1 MSATTGIVVEYTDAL
16 EFLDES
22 VRREL
27 VDRTASVD
35 TRVESA
41 TREIIAAVR
50 VRGDAA
56 LFDLARRFDG
66 VDLRELEVPRSLLG
80 DALRSLDDQLRV
92 ALERSARN
100 IELVHKAQ
108 LPGEIAVEVEPGVI
122 VSRRPDALGRVG
134 VYAPGGTAAYASSV
148 LMAAIPARVA
158 GVREVILCSPPD
170 SSGLPS
176 RFVLAA
182 AAIAKV
188 DRVFAIGGAG
198 AIAAMTY
205 GTASVPR
212 VDRIVGPGNAF
223 VAEAKMQ
230 LSRKVGIDC
239 PAGPSELLIIADD
252 SSNPQTI
259 ALEML
264 AQAEHD
270 SRAVVVAVCVGEA
283 VAIAIEAEIAT
294 AIESQPRADIIRE
307 ALSSRGGI
315 LVAADIDEAISF
327 ASEFAAEHLLIAARD
342 ADALAGKIRNAGAIF
357 VGEASS
363 VTFGDY
369 MTGGNHVLPTNG
381 LGRWYSGLSVLDF
394 IRWTSV
400 QRVSSSAA
408 ASLTADTV
416 PFALAEG
423 LPAHA
428 ATAAQWSGQ

>member
-1 MSATTGIVVEYTDAL
+1 MTATTGIAVRYSGPL

-22 VRREL
+22 ARREL
-27 VDRTASVD
+27 VDRAASVD

-56 LFDLARRFDG
+56 LFDLARRFDDA
-66 VDLRELEVPRSLLG
+66 DLRGLEVPRTVLEDS
-80 DALRSLDDQLRV
+80 LRSLDGRLRT

-100 IELVHKAQ
+100 IEVVHKAQ
-108 LPGEIAVEVEPGVI
+108 LPREISVEVEPGVI
-122 VSRRPDALGRVG
+122 VARRPDALERIG

-158 GVREVILCSPPD
+158 GVRDVILCSPPD
-170 SSGLPS
+170 ASGAPS
-176 RFVLAA
+176 RLVLAA

-188 DRVFAIGGAG
+188 DRVFAVGGAG
-198 AIAAMTY
+198 AIAAMTF

-223 VAEAKMQ
+223 VAEAKLQ

-239 PAGPSELLIIADD
+239 PAGPSELLVIADD
-252 SSNPQTI
+252 SCNPRTI

-270 SRAVVVAVCVGEA
+270 SRASVVAVCVGES
-283 VAIAIEAEIAT
+283 VANAIETELAAVID
-294 AIESQPRADIIRE
+294 SQARGHIIRE
-307 ALSSRGGI
+307 ALSARGGI
-315 LVAADIDEAISF
+315 LLAADVDDAIQF
-327 ASEFAAEHLLIAARD
+327 ASEYAAEHLLIAARD
-342 ADALAGKIRNAGAIF
+342 AEEVAARVRNAGAIF
-357 VGEASS
+357 IGDSSS
-363 VTFGDY
+363 VAFGDY
-369 MTGGNHVLPTNG
+369 LTGGNHVLPTNG

-400 QRVSSSAA
+400 QKVSASAA
-408 ASLTADTV
+408 VSLAEDTV
-416 PFALAEG
+416 PLAMAEG

-428 ATAAQWSGQ
+428 ATAAQWSGR

>member
-1 MSATTGIVVEYTDAL
+1 MSATTGILVKYSGAL

-80 DALRSLDDQLRV
+80 DALRSLDDQLRS

-182 AAIAKV
+182 SAIAKV

-212 VDRIVGPGNAF
+212 VDRIAGPGNAF

-283 VAIAIEAEIAT
+283 VANAIEAEIAT
-294 AIESQPRADIIRE
+294 AIESQPRADIIRD

-342 ADALAGKIRNAGAIF
+342 ADALAVKIRNAGAIF
-357 VGEASS
+357 VGESSS
-363 VTFGDY
+363 VAFGDY

-400 QRVSSSAA
+400 QRVNTSAA
-408 ASLTADTV
+408 ASLAADTV

-428 ATAAQWSGQ
+428 ATAAPWSGQ

>member
-1 MSATTGIVVEYTDAL
+1 MTATTGIAVRYSGPL

-22 VRREL
+22 ARREL
-27 VDRTASVD
+27 VDRAASVD

-56 LFDLARRFDG
+56 LFDLARRFDDA
-66 VDLRELEVPRSLLG
+66 DLRGLEVPRTVLEDS
-80 DALRSLDDQLRV
+80 LRSLDGRLRT

-100 IELVHKAQ
+100 IEVVHKAQ
-108 LPGEIAVEVEPGVI
+108 LPREISVEVEPGVI
-122 VSRRPDALGRVG
+122 VARRPDALERIG

-158 GVREVILCSPPD
+158 GVRDVILCSPPD
-170 SSGLPS
+170 ASGAPS
-176 RFVLAA
+176 RLVLAA

-188 DRVFAIGGAG
+188 DRVFAVGGAG
-198 AIAAMTY
+198 AIAAMTF

-223 VAEAKMQ
+223 VAEAKLQ

-239 PAGPSELLIIADD
+239 PAGPSELLVIADD
-252 SSNPQTI
+252 SCNPRTI

-270 SRAVVVAVCVGEA
+270 SRASVVAVCVGES
-283 VAIAIEAEIAT
+283 VANAIETELAA
-294 AIESQPRADIIRE
+294 AIDSQARGHIIRE
-307 ALSSRGGI
+307 ALSARGGI
-315 LVAADIDEAISF
+315 LVAADVDDAIQF
-327 ASEFAAEHLLIAARD
+327 ASEYAAEHLLIAARD
-342 ADALAGKIRNAGAIF
+342 AEEVAARVRNSGAIF
-357 VGEASS
+357 IGDSSS
-363 VTFGDY
+363 VAFGDY
-369 MTGGNHVLPTNG
+369 LTGGNHVLPTNG

-400 QRVSSSAA
+400 QKVSASAA
-408 ASLTADTV
+408 VSLAEDTV
-416 PFALAEG
+416 PLAMAEG

-428 ATAAQWSGQ
+428 ATAAQWSGR